1 MNEKRLTSKDFNQIK
16 QVMQDIWQ
24 QAQDAKKVR
33 RI

>member
-1 MNEKRLTSKDFNQIK
+1 MNEKKLTIEDFNQIK

-24 QAQDAKKVR
+24 QAQDAKNVR